1 MNDDFVLN
9 ISENDHS
16 AIFSNAN
23 PRLKHL
29 KFNDW
34 GMDSIRISNY
44 LLY

>member
-9 ISENDHS
+9 ITEDDHT
-16 AIFSNAN
+16 AIFCN
-23 PRLKHL
+23 KHL

-34 GMDSIRISNY
+34 GMDNIRINNY